1 MEDYQLECDQY
12 TLGKKSVNI
21 NITESASSKIA
32 SIIAEETDPTL
43 KLRIFVQGGG
53 CSGFQYGFT
62 LDNEQSEDDFEI
74 AVGSLSVLVDGM
86 SAQYLENANIDYESS
101 LMGSNFKISN
111 PNAKSTCGCGSSFT
125 VD

>member
-12 TLGKKSVNI
+12 TLGKKSMNI

>member
-1 MEDYQLECDQY
+1 MNLF
-12 TLGKKSVNI
+12 
-21 NITESASSKIA
+21 ITEAAATKIA
-32 SIIAEETDPTL
+32 SIIADESDPTL

-74 AVGSLSVLVDGM
+74 TAGEISVLVDGM

-101 LMGSNFKISN
+101 LMGSNFKITN
-111 PNAKSTCGCGSSFT
+111 PNAKATCGCGSSFT